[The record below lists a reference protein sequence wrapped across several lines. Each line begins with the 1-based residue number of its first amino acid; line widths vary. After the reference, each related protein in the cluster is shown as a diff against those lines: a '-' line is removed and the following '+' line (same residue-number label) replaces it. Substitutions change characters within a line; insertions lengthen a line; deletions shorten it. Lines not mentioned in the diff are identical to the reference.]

1 VTFRRRAPGVLIGIT
16 VVILTAMTYF
26 MHELTDAMVDSAEA
40 SSFKLMRAVLTDVL
54 ADTEEGALVRAELI
68 SSLPAVRK
76 AFAKRDREAL
86 LAETKEMFAEQQE
99 KYGMDE
105 AQFHTPPGVSF
116 LRLHTPAKF
125 GDDES
130 KTRPMLV
137 DVIKAKA
144 HKKGIVIAPTGVFV
158 TAMVPM
164 EDMEGKPN
172 GSFEMGLELAPVLDE
187 MKKAYGI
194 EASVYIDEKK
204 LRETAV
210 ELKGD
215 VLNDKNRV
223 GSTIRFYATHT
234 DLATQLVTDK
244 DIEVTDAVSYDRVTN
259 GSTWGVQLM
268 PLFDYQNH
276 QIGVFALAKDFTE
289 VVAMEGRS
297 RVWQALA
304 CMFGIVMLAGAILVV
319 IRGLLL
325 RPLAALNERMTA
337 LADGDTSKP
346 ADDAGTYCEELQGLA
361 DAYEKLRA
369 KSSGEGDEAPP
380 KAEKAAEKA
389 TSAAEEKAS

>member
-1 VTFRRRAPGVLIGIT
+1 MTFRRRAPSILITLAT
-16 VVILTAMTYF
+16 VIVCAMTFF

-76 AFAKRDREAL
+76 AFAKRDRPAL
-86 LAETKEMFAEQQE
+86 LEETKEMFAEQQE

-116 LRLHTPAKF
+116 LRLHAPAKF
-125 GDDES
+125 GDDQA
-130 KTRPMLV
+130 KARPMLA
-137 DVIKAKA
+137 DVIQNKA
-144 HKKGIVIAPTGVFV
+144 HKKGVVLSTTGVFV
-158 TAMVPM
+158 TAIVPM
-164 EDMEGKPN
+164 EDLEGKPN
-172 GSFEMGLELAPVLDE
+172 GSFEMGLELAPILDE

-215 VLNDKNRV
+215 VLSDKNRV
-223 GSTIRFYATHT
+223 GKYVRFYATHT
-234 DLATQLVTDK
+234 ELSSVLVKDTDV
-244 DIEVTDAVSYDRVTN
+244 DVTDAASYDRVTN

-268 PLFDYQNH
+268 PLYDYQNH
-276 QIGVFALAKDFTE
+276 QIGVFALAKDFTD

-297 RVWQALA
+297 RVWQMLA
-304 CMFGIVMLAGAILVV
+304 CVFAVVLFAGAVLVV

-325 RPLAALNERMTA
+325 RPLAGLNERMAA
-337 LADGDTSKP
+337 LASGDASKP
-346 ADDAGTYCEELQGLA
+346 AEDSTTYCEELRDLA
-361 DAYEKLRA
+361 ESYEKLRA
-369 KSSGEGDEAPP
+369 AQGGGDAKPADKE
-380 KAEKAAEKA
+380 
-389 TSAAEEKAS
+389 SAS